1 MANVMK
7 KSQSEIDG
15 VQYRRAKLWQIIL
28 VATNAFIGMSFY
40 SLIGLASYTASI
52 GFGIATVAVGFI
64 LTFTRVFDAVTDP
77 LLAFVYDKV
86 NTRFGK
92 VRVLLI
98 SGWLIM
104 VLSLL
109 AMFNWAAGKGHG
121 TVTFVVLYML
131 YVIGY
136 TLYNMTGQTLP
147 ALMTNDPK
155 QRPMVGVFST
165 IFNYVVP
172 IALSMLFYVLL
183 MPKYGGFNL
192 EFLAAACWVAV
203 GLSAVGIVLV
213 CIGISSFDKPEYFE
227 GTSAKKEKLK
237 LKDMIDVLKNNRPL
251 QCYIASGASDKI
263 AQQVASQSIISTMLG
278 GIIIGDI
285 SISTTL
291 STISI
296 IPSIIF
302 AFIGA
307 KYAGKHGSK
316 KTVVTWT
323 YMCIY
328 VTCATILFFVFLHM
342 GGNTR
347 AISTAFP
354 LMAIFVVLT
363 LAQNATKM
371 CVTTG
376 NSAFMA
382 DVIDYELD
390 RGGKYIPAVVSG
402 VYSLIDKLVSSVSA
416 LIATGAVALI
426 GYRETMPQPTDE
438 LTGGIFWMTMV
449 LMFGFPLIGWVVT
462 LIAMRFCSLSKEE
475 MVEVQKRIADK
486 KAAARHAVIEEQMK

>member
-1 MANVMK
+1 MAQNK
-7 KSQSEIDG
+7 LSQSEIDG
-15 VQYRRAKLWQIIL
+15 VQYRRAKLWQIIM
-28 VATNAFIGMSFY
+28 VASSGFVGMGFY
-40 SLIGLASYTASI
+40 CLIGLASYTASI
-52 GFGIATVAVGFI
+52 GFGIATVAVGGI
-64 LTFTRVFDAVTDP
+64 LTFTRIFDAVTDP
-77 LLAFVYDKV
+77 MLAFIYDKV

-98 SGWLIM
+98 GGWLIM
-104 VLSLL
+104 VFATL
-109 AMFNWAAGKGHG
+109 MMYNWAAGKGHG
-121 TVTFVVLYML
+121 VVVFVLL
-131 YVIGY
+131 YVIYIIGY
-136 TLYNMTGQTLP
+136 TLYNMTNQTLY

-155 QRPMVGVFST
+155 QRPMVGVWST

-172 IALSMLFYVLL
+172 IALNMIYYVAL

-192 EFLAAACWVAV
+192 EFLASVCWVTIAV
-203 GLSAVGIVLV
+203 SAIGLISSCVGI
-213 CIGISSFDKPEYFE
+213 SEFDKPENFV
-227 GTSAKKEKLK
+227 GTTAKKEKLK
-237 LKDMIDVLKNNRPL
+237 IKDMMEVLKNNRPL

-278 GIIIGDI
+278 GIIIGNM

-291 STISI
+291 TTVSI
-296 IPSIIF
+296 IPSILF

-307 KYAGKHGSK
+307 KYAGKHGNK
-316 KTVVTWT
+316 KTIVTWT

-328 VTCATILFFVFLHM
+328 VTCATILFFVFLHV

-347 AISTAFP
+347 NISTAMP
-354 LMAIFVVLT
+354 LMVIYVLLT
-363 LAQNATKM
+363 LAANATKM

-376 NSAFMA
+376 NNAFMA

-416 LIATGAVALI
+416 LIATSAVALI

-438 LTGGIFWMTMV
+438 LTGGIFWMTMA
-449 LMFGFPLIGWVVT
+449 LMYGLPLLGWVIT
-462 LIAMRFCSLSKEE
+462 LIAMRYCSLSKEE

-486 KAAARHAVIEEQMK
+486 KAAAQQA

>member
-1 MANVMK
+1 MAQNK
-7 KSQSEIDG
+7 LSQSEIDG
-15 VQYRRAKLWQIIL
+15 VQYRRAKLWQIIMVAASGL
-28 VATNAFIGMSFY
+28 VGMGFY
-40 SLIGLASYTASI
+40 SLMGMASYSASI
-52 GFGIATVAVGFI
+52 GFGIATVAVGGI
-64 LTFTRVFDAVTDP
+64 LTFTRIFDAITDP

-92 VRVLLI
+92 VRILLV

-104 VLSLL
+104 VLATL
-109 AMFNWAAGKGHG
+109 MMYNWAAGKGHG
-121 TVTFVVLYML
+121 VVVFVLL
-131 YVIGY
+131 YVIYIIGY
-136 TLYNMTGQTLP
+136 TLYNMTGSTLF

-155 QRPMVGVFST
+155 QRPMVGVWST

-172 IALSMLFYVLL
+172 ITLSMINFVVLL
-183 MPKYGGFNL
+183 PKYGSYNL
-192 EFLAAACWVAV
+192 EFLAAVCWVTIAASAV
-203 GLSAVGIVLV
+203 GLVLT
-213 CIGISSFDKPEYFE
+213 CIGISEFDKPENFV
-227 GTSAKKEKLK
+227 GTAAKKEKLK
-237 LKDMIDVLKNNRPL
+237 LKDMIEVLKNNRPL

-263 AQQVASQSIISTMLG
+263 AQQVASQTIITTMLG
-278 GIIIGDI
+278 GIIIGDM
-285 SISTTL
+285 SINTTL
-291 STISI
+291 TTISI
-296 IPSIIF
+296 IPFILF
-302 AFIGA
+302 AVVGA
-307 KYAGKHGSK
+307 KYAGKHGNK
-316 KTVVTWT
+316 KTIVTWT

-347 AISTAFP
+347 NISTAMP
-354 LMAIFVVLT
+354 LMIIYVILT
-363 LAQNATKM
+363 LALNGTKM

-376 NSAFMA
+376 NNAFMA

-438 LTGGIFWMTMV
+438 LTGGVFWMTLA
-449 LMFGFPLIGWVVT
+449 LMYGFPLIGWVIT
-462 LIAMRFCSLSKEE
+462 LIAMRYCSLSKEE

-486 KAAARHAVIEEQMK
+486 KAAAQQQA

>member
-1 MANVMK
+1 MADY
-7 KSQSEIDG
+7 IG
-15 VQYRRAKLWQIIL
+15 FHRRIYRDE
-28 VATNAFIGMSFY
+28 FY
-40 SLIGLASYTASI
+40 SLIGLASYTANI
-52 GFGIATVAVGFI
+52 GFGIATVAVGVI
-64 LTFTRVFDAVTDP
+64 LTFTRIFDAVTDP

-92 VRVLLI
+92 VRILLV
-98 SGWLIM
+98 SGWAIM
-104 VLSLL
+104 VFALL
-109 AMFNWAAGKGHG
+109 MMFNWAAGKGHG
-121 TVTFVVLYML
+121 VVTFVVLYVI
-131 YVIGY
+131 YIIGY
-136 TLYNMTGQTLP
+136 TLYNMTSQTLSP
-147 ALMTNDPK
+147 LITNEPK
-155 QRPMVGVFST
+155 QRPLVGVFVT
-165 IFNYVVP
+165 IFNYVIP
-172 IALSMLFYVLL
+172 IALNVIYFMSL
-183 MPKYGGFNL
+183 MPKYGGYNL
-192 EFLAAACWVAV
+192 EFLASACWIAV
-203 GLSAVGIVLV
+203 GFSAVGIVLV
-213 CIGISSFDKPEYFE
+213 CIGISAFDKPENFV
-227 GTSAKKEKLK
+227 GTTAKKEKLK

-263 AQQVASQSIISTMLG
+263 AQQVASQSIIGTMLG

-285 SISTTL
+285 SISTMLT
-291 STISI
+291 TISI

-316 KTVVTWT
+316 KTIVTWT

-328 VTCATILFFVFLHM
+328 VTGAMILFFVFLHM

-347 AISTAFP
+347 AISTAMP
-354 LMAIFVVLT
+354 LMIVYVVLT

-376 NSAFMA
+376 NTAFMA

-416 LIATGAVALI
+416 LIATGAVTLI

-438 LTGGIFWMTMV
+438 LTGGVFWMTMV
-449 LMFGFPLIGWVVT
+449 LMFGFPLIGWVIT
-462 LIAMRFCSLSKEE
+462 LIAMRFCSLNKDE

-486 KAAARHAVIEEQMK
+486 KAAAKQAIIEEALK